1 MFKNFVY
8 DIGTKVYFGPVTA
21 TALGQEVKAH
31 GHKLFFIYQGDV
43 IKNLG
48 IYDLVMNTGREAG
61 FDIVEFSK
69 IQPNPR
75 HTDIQEGIDLCR
87 KEQCD
92 VILVAGGGSAIDSAK
107 AIATGV
113 LIDAPIWDVV
123 LDKYPVETSLPL
135 LTISTVSATGSE
147 MNMGAI
153 ISNLKTKDKLGL
165 RKPSQR
171 PKATFLNPEYT
182 FTVPKF
188 QTACGSVDILCH
200 TLETYFSSDNC
211 MTLLDTFMEGL
222 VRTVIEYAPIAYE
235 QPDNYEARANL
246 MWAAPWA
253 INDFLRYDKENNW
266 TMHPIEHEVSAFYD
280 ITHGLGLAIIMPRYL
295 RHIIDEKSLKRFR
308 NLGINA
314 FGLSSELD
322 DITLANKTIEAIEA
336 FCFEKLHL
344 ESNFTALGIDSSEFE
359 IMAGKLAVNN
369 GYFTSGYRKLSK
381 QDIIGILNACL

>member
-1 MFKNFVY
+1 
-8 DIGTKVYFGPVTA
+8 
-21 TALGQEVKAH
+21 
-31 GHKLFFIYQGDV
+31 
-43 IKNLG
+43 
-48 IYDLVMNTGREAG
+48 
-61 FDIVEFSK
+61 
-69 IQPNPR
+69 
-75 HTDIQEGIDLCR
+75 
-87 KEQCD
+87 
-92 VILVAGGGSAIDSAK
+92 
-107 AIATGV
+107 
-113 LIDAPIWDVV
+113 
-123 LDKYPVETSLPL
+123 
-135 LTISTVSATGSE
+135 
-147 MNMGAI
+147 
-153 ISNLKTKDKLGL
+153 
-165 RKPSQR
+165 
-171 PKATFLNPEYT
+171 
-182 FTVPKF
+182 
-188 QTACGSVDILCH
+188 
-200 TLETYFSSDNC
+200 
-211 MTLLDTFMEGL
+211 MEGL

>member
-1 MFKNFVY
+1 MFKEFVY
-8 DIGTKVYFGPVTA
+8 DIGTKVYFGPLT
-21 TALGQEVKAH
+21 TTQLGTEIKKVGK
-31 GHKLFFIYQGDV
+31 KLFFIYQGDV

-48 IYDLVMNTGREAG
+48 IYDLVMNTGKEFG
-61 FDIVEFSK
+61 FNIIEFSK

-75 HTDIQEGIDLCR
+75 HTDIQDGIDLCR

-92 VILVAGGGSAIDSAK
+92 VILVAGGGSAIDSEK

-113 LIDAPIWDVV
+113 LIDAPIWDIV
-123 LDKYPVETSLPL
+123 LDKYPVVASLPL

-153 ISNLKTKDKLGL
+153 ISNLQTKDKLGL

-171 PKATFLNPEYT
+171 PKVTFLNPEYT

-211 MTLLDTFMEGL
+211 MYMLDSFMEGL
-222 VRTVIEYAPIAYE
+222 IRTVIKYAPIAYHE
-235 QPDNYEARANL
+235 PANYEARANL

-266 TMHPIEHEVSAFYD
+266 TMHPIEHEISAYTD

-295 RHIIDEKSLKRFR
+295 RHIIDAKSLKRFR
-308 NLGINA
+308 NLGIHA
-314 FGLSSELD
+314 FDLSNELD
-322 DITLANKTIEAIEA
+322 DYTLAEKTIDKIEK
-336 FCFEKLHL
+336 FCYQQL
-344 ESNFTALGIDSSEFE
+344 ELTSHFSALGIDGSDFE
-359 IMAGKLAVNN
+359 EIASKLASDN
-369 GYFTSGYRKLSK
+369 GYFTTGYRKLS
-381 QDIIGILNACL
+381 QQEILQILKECL

>member
-1 MFKNFVY
+1 MFKEFIY
-8 DIGTKVYFGPVTA
+8 DIGTKVYFGPLTTA
-21 TALGQEVKAH
+21 QLGKEIKKY
-31 GHKLFFIYQGDV
+31 GNKLFFIYQGDV

-48 IYDLVMNTGREAG
+48 IYDLVMNTGKEYG
-61 FDIVEFSK
+61 FEIIEFSK

-87 KEQCD
+87 EEQCD

-107 AIATGV
+107 AIATGT
-113 LIDAPIWDVV
+113 LINAPIWDIV
-123 LDKYPVETSLPL
+123 LDKYPVSDSLPL

-153 ISNLKTKDKLGL
+153 ISNLQTKDKLGL

-171 PKATFLNPEYT
+171 PKVTFLNPEYT

-211 MTLLDTFMEGL
+211 MYMLDTFLEGL
-222 VRTVIEYAPIAYE
+222 VQTVIKYAPIAYHD
-235 QPDNYEARANL
+235 PNNYEARANL

-266 TMHPIEHEVSAFYD
+266 TMHPIEHEISAYTD

-295 RHIIDEKSLKRFR
+295 HHIIDTKSLKRFR
-308 NLGINA
+308 NLGIHA

-322 DITLANKTIEAIEA
+322 DTTLAEKTIEKIEI
-336 FCFEKLHL
+336 FCYQQLQLTSHFA
-344 ESNFTALGIDSSEFE
+344 TLGIDGSDFDE
-359 IMAGKLAVNN
+359 IANKLASDN
-369 GYFTSGYRKLSK
+369 GYFTTGYRKLSK
-381 QDIIGILNACL
+381 QEILQILNECL

>member
-1 MFKNFVY
+1 MFKEFVY
-8 DIGTKVYFGPVTA
+8 DIGTKVYFGPLT
-21 TALGQEVKAH
+21 TTQLGTEIKKVGK
-31 GHKLFFIYQGDV
+31 KLFFIYQGDV

-48 IYDLVMNTGREAG
+48 IYDLVMNIGKEFG
-61 FDIVEFSK
+61 FNIIEFSK

-75 HTDIQEGIDLCR
+75 HTDIQDGIDLCR

-113 LIDAPIWDVV
+113 LIDAPIWDIV
-123 LDKYPVETSLPL
+123 LDKYPVVASLPL

-153 ISNLKTKDKLGL
+153 ISNLQTKDKLGL

-171 PKATFLNPEYT
+171 PKVTFLNPEYT

-211 MTLLDTFMEGL
+211 MYMLDSFMEGL
-222 VRTVIEYAPIAYE
+222 VRTVIKYAPIAYHE
-235 QPDNYEARANL
+235 PANYEARANL

-266 TMHPIEHEVSAFYD
+266 TMHPIEHEISAYTD

-295 RHIIDEKSLKRFR
+295 RHIIDAKSLKRFR
-308 NLGINA
+308 NLGIHA
-314 FGLSSELD
+314 FDLSNELD
-322 DITLANKTIEAIEA
+322 DYTLAEKTIDKIEK
-336 FCFEKLHL
+336 FCYQQL
-344 ESNFTALGIDSSEFE
+344 ELTSHFSALGIDGSDFE
-359 IMAGKLAVNN
+359 EIASKLASDN
-369 GYFTSGYRKLSK
+369 GYFTTGYRKLS
-381 QDIIGILNACL
+381 QQEILQILKECL

>member
-1 MFKNFVY
+1 MFKQFVY
-8 DIGTKVYFGPVTA
+8 DIGTKVYFGPIDKSS
-21 TALGQEVKAH
+21 LGQEITRY
-31 GHKLFFIYQGDV
+31 GHKLFFVYQGDF
-43 IKNLG
+43 IKQLG
-48 IYDLVMNTGREAG
+48 IYDLVISAG
-61 FDIVEFSK
+61 KEYGFEIVEFTK

-75 HTDIQEGIDLCR
+75 HSDVQEGIDLCR
-87 KEQCD
+87 YEQCD

-107 AIATGV
+107 AIASGV

-123 LDKYPVETSLPL
+123 LGKYPVVNSLPL

-147 MNMGAI
+147 MNFGAI
-153 ISNLKTKDKLGL
+153 ISNLETKDKLGL

-182 FTVPKF
+182 YSVPQF

-211 MTLLDTFMEGL
+211 MFMLDTFMEGL
-222 VRTVIEYAPIAYE
+222 VRTVIQYAPIAYT

-266 TMHPIEHEVSAFYD
+266 TMHPIEHEISAYYD
-280 ITHGLGLAIIMPRYL
+280 ITHGLGLAIIMPRYF

-314 FGLSSELD
+314 FGLSCEND
-322 DITLANKTIEAIEA
+322 DITLAEKTIEAIEA
-336 FCFEKLHL
+336 FCYEQLHL
-344 ESNFTALGIDSSEFE
+344 ESHLSSLGIDNRYFDE
-359 IMAGKLAVNN
+359 MAAKLASDH

-381 QDIIGILNACL
+381 QDIVQILNECL